1 MQDALLALRA
11 KPQHVVSSR
20 YHVVRAERRSSLQEA
35 PPLTAAD
42 GGGEK
47 LTRARARRV
56 PTMDHELGR
65 GKAVPRA
72 CRMRYYR

>member
-1 MQDALLALRA
+1 MKDALLPLRA

-20 YHVVRAERRSSLQEA
+20 YHVVRAERRPNLQEA

-65 GKAVPRA
+65 SKAVPRA